1 MQESVVDVE
10 TLELL
15 TATEVD
21 VLGLFN
27 VKGHWSGRGQRVEF
41 GRKEELPLKA
51 GMSLGEG
58 RARGKRGCG

>member
-21 VLGLFN
+21 VLGYLTSKVTGREEAN
-27 VKGHWSGRGQRVEF
+27 VLNSGE
-41 GRKEELPLKA
+41 
-51 GMSLGEG
+51 
-58 RARGKRGCG
+58 KRSYH